1 MHCTNPNDVA
11 TWWQELKHNDIT
23 VRRYTNAPIHQV
35 TNFDIEKVLKES
47 LEEWLSEG
55 EHYTFWHLKQLMIN
69 LKNSNVEIPIVA
81 TRVNDHMFVDPGG
94 SRLTV
99 MNYLDKKVVD
109 VDVIYPEKYIDE
121 VELGDCHTIENYQT
135 LLEPYEKMGVNYSM
149 EMCYDADCITCKNNN
164 VIHNGPYRYSVTW
177 DRPWFYGADF
187 QDWHEKNK
195 HRKPDD
201 IMDWYTI

>member
-1 MHCTNPNDVA
+1 MHCTNLNDVKV
-11 TWWQELKHNDIT
+11 WWQVLSEKDVVI
-23 VRRYTNAPIHQV
+23 RRYTGVDICQLDR
-35 TNFDIEKVLKES
+35 FDHMTILKDN
-47 LEEWLSEG
+47 LEEWLAG
-55 EHYTFWHLKQLMIN
+55 KDHVTFWHLKQLIIN
-69 LKNSNVEIPIVA
+69 LRQGDTEIPVVA
-81 TRVNDHMFVDPGG
+81 TRLNDSLFVDPGG
-94 SRLTV
+94 SRIAVLK
-99 MNYLDKKVVD
+99 YLGKKTVD
-109 VDVIYPEKYIDE
+109 VDVICPQKYIDE

-177 DRPWFYGADF
+177 DRPWFYVANYH
-187 QDWHEKNK
+187 DWYEKNK

>member
-1 MHCTNPNDVA
+1 MHCTNLNDVKV
-11 TWWQELKHNDIT
+11 WWQVLSEKDVVI
-23 VRRYTNAPIHQV
+23 RRYTGVDVYQLDR
-35 TNFDIEKVLKES
+35 FDHMTILKDN
-47 LEEWLSEG
+47 LEEWLAG
-55 EHYTFWHLKQLMIN
+55 KDHVTFWHLKQLIIN
-69 LKNSNVEIPIVA
+69 LRQGDTEIPVVA
-81 TRVNDHMFVDPGG
+81 TRLNDSLFVDPGG
-94 SRLTV
+94 SRIAVLK
-99 MNYLDKKVVD
+99 YLGKKTVD
-109 VDVIYPEKYIDE
+109 VDVICPQKYIDE

-149 EMCYDADCITCKNNN
+149 EMCYDSDCITCKNNN

>member
-23 VRRYTNAPIHQV
+23 VRRYTNAPIDQV
-35 TNFDIEKVLKES
+35 TNFDIEKVLKEN

-177 DRPWFYGADF
+177 DRPWFYVANYH
-187 QDWHEKNK
+187 DWYEKNK